1 MKKLFVLLIILGILG
16 MVFLF
21 PWSAAEVQANDSMRT
36 NERKYFT
43 SYIVE
48 RDDTLWDIAGRYMT
62 VSYTHLIFKKTGII
76 KLKTGIIVFK
86 LYLKNIIYTQNR
98 IDI

>member
-43 SYIVE
+43 S
-48 RDDTLWDIAGRYMT
+48 
-62 VSYTHLIFKKTGII
+62 
-76 KLKTGIIVFK
+76 
-86 LYLKNIIYTQNR
+86 
-98 IDI
+98 

>member
-62 VSYTHLIFKKTGII
+62 PEYVILRK
-76 KLKTGIIVFK
+76 
-86 LYLKNIIYTQNR
+86 
-98 IDI
+98 

>member
-1 MKKLFVLLIILGILG
+1 MKKWTGRICKDTGI
-16 MVFLF
+16 
-21 PWSAAEVQANDSMRT
+21 
-36 NERKYFT
+36 
-43 SYIVE
+43 
-48 RDDTLWDIAGRYMT
+48 
-62 VSYTHLIFKKTGII
+62 IFKKTGII

>member
-1 MKKLFVLLIILGILG
+1 MPENEKPPAKRVDVYFLRSVNKLTNKAKTSGFMKKWTGRICKDTGI
-16 MVFLF
+16 
-21 PWSAAEVQANDSMRT
+21 
-36 NERKYFT
+36 
-43 SYIVE
+43 
-48 RDDTLWDIAGRYMT
+48 
-62 VSYTHLIFKKTGII
+62 IFKKTGII